1 MLEERNVEKSE
12 LLKQLRIDRSDT
24 GAPRSR
30 ARWFVL
36 VGCALLVLAGGL
48 LWFSLTRPE
57 PPTVRTAVARAASQA
72 SSTGSVL
79 DASGYVTARRQATVS
94 AKITGKVAEVLI
106 EEGMR
111 VKEGAVLARLD
122 DTEAKAQLALAKA
135 QLTAARSQL
144 AEIRAQLI
152 QVERDYTRQR
162 GLANRQLISAQAL
175 DAALAQR
182 DMLRARLASTE
193 EQIRVAQESVAVA
206 QVQLDNTVVRAPF
219 SGVVVAKAAQPGE
232 MISPI
237 SAGGGFTRTGIGTI
251 VDMDSLEIQV
261 DVNEA
266 FINRVKP
273 DQPVEAMLNAYPDW
287 KIPGEVIA
295 IIPTADRSKATVKVR
310 IAIKLRDPR
319 IVPDMGVRVA
329 FLDPQPAQPAPLTSG
344 VLVPAE
350 AVRADGAMGVVFVYA
365 DGKVERRSVTLGQT
379 VGGQRQVQS
388 GLRDGERVVL
398 SPPESLQDG
407 HAVKL
412 AEQRCTM
419 SHLVEI
425 RGLTK
430 TYVRGREKIEVLH
443 GINLDIPRGDFVALM
458 GPSGSGKTTLL
469 NLIGG
474 LDTPTAGSI
483 MVDGQRIDQLS
494 SGELSRWRAA
504 HVGFVFQ
511 FYNLLP
517 VLSAQRNVEL
527 PLLLTNLS
535 AAQRR
540 QHAEIALTLV
550 GLQDRARHKPKELSG
565 GQEQRVAIARAIVS
579 DPTLLVCDEPTGDLD
594 RATADEILTLLQML
608 NREHEKT
615 VVMVTHDPKAAEYA
629 RRQLHLDKGTL
640 ANGQDEL

>member
-24 GAPRSR
+24 EAPRSR

-48 LWFSLTRPE
+48 LWFNLTRLE
-57 PPTVRTAVARAASQA
+57 LPTVRTAVARVASQE

-94 AKITGKVAEVLI
+94 AKITGKVTEVLI

-122 DTEAKAQLALAKA
+122 DTEAKAQLALAQA

-144 AEIRAQLI
+144 AEIRAQLVQI
-152 QVERDYTRQR
+152 ERDYTRQQA
-162 GLANRQLISAQAL
+162 LFNRQLISAQAL

-182 DMLRARLASTE
+182 DMLRARLASTG

-232 MISPI
+232 IISPM

-273 DQPVEAMLNAYPDW
+273 EQPVEAMLNAYPAW

-310 IAIKLRDPR
+310 IAIKLTDPR

-329 FLDPQPAQPAPLTSG
+329 FLDPQPAQLMSG

-379 VGGQRQVQS
+379 AGGLRQVQS

-407 HAVKL
+407 HAV
-412 AEQRCTM
+412 Q
-419 SHLVEI
+419 LVDN
-425 RGLTK
+425 G
-430 TYVRGREKIEVLH
+430 
-443 GINLDIPRGDFVALM
+443 
-458 GPSGSGKTTLL
+458 
-469 NLIGG
+469 
-474 LDTPTAGSI
+474 TP
-483 MVDGQRIDQLS
+483 
-494 SGELSRWRAA
+494 
-504 HVGFVFQ
+504 
-511 FYNLLP
+511 
-517 VLSAQRNVEL
+517 
-527 PLLLTNLS
+527 
-535 AAQRR
+535 
-540 QHAEIALTLV
+540 
-550 GLQDRARHKPKELSG
+550 
-565 GQEQRVAIARAIVS
+565 
-579 DPTLLVCDEPTGDLD
+579 
-594 RATADEILTLLQML
+594 
-608 NREHEKT
+608 
-615 VVMVTHDPKAAEYA
+615 
-629 RRQLHLDKGTL
+629 
-640 ANGQDEL
+640 